1 MPTEIRAAIYG
12 RVSSDLQE
20 KEQTIRSQLEGLR
33 KYVLELGSVIAGEY
47 IDDGYSGA
55 TLDRP
60 GLDRLRD
67 ALRIAEMDVV
77 VFHSPDRL
85 ARKAVY
91 QGLVLEEIEKAGVRM
106 EFLNYPVDDAPKAGC
121 CWGCRASLPSTNE
134 PKSWNGPEEV
144 SSIELGRGL

>member
-1 MPTEIRAAIYG
+1 MPTEIRADIYG

-20 KEQTIRSQLEGLR
+20 KEQTIRSQLERLR
-33 KYVLELGSVIAGEY
+33 KYVLERGSVITGEY

-91 QGLVLEEIEKAGVRM
+91 QGLVLAEIEKA
-106 EFLNYPVDDAPKAGC
+106 
-121 CWGCRASLPSTNE
+121 
-134 PKSWNGPEEV
+134 
-144 SSIELGRGL
+144 

>member
-1 MPTEIRAAIYG
+1 MVNEKRAGIYA
-12 RVSSDLQE
+12 RVSTDLQE
-20 KEQTIRSQLEGLR
+20 KEQPIKSQLEALR
-33 KYVLELGSVIAGEY
+33 VYVLERGYIISGEY

-67 ALRIAEMDVV
+67 ALRSDEMDVV

-91 QGLVLEEIEKAGVRM
+91 QGLVLEEIEKAKLRV
-106 EFLNYPVDDAPKAGC
+106 EFVNYPVDD
-121 CWGCRASLPSTNE
+121 S
-134 PKSWNGPEEV
+134 PE
-144 SSIELGRGL
+144 SRMLLGMQGLFAE

>member
-1 MPTEIRAAIYG
+1 MPTKIRSAIYG
-12 RVSSDLQE
+12 RVRNDLQE
-20 KEQTIRSQLEGLR
+20 KGQTIKSQLEGLR

-91 QGLVLEEIEKAGVRM
+91 QDLVLEEIEKA
-106 EFLNYPVDDAPKAGC
+106 
-121 CWGCRASLPSTNE
+121 
-134 PKSWNGPEEV
+134 
-144 SSIELGRGL
+144 